1 MYYDLHIHSTL
12 SACADDDMTPNNI
25 INMAVLK
32 GLDLIAVCDHNT
44 TKQQE
49 GLAKAAIGKNISL
62 IYGVEVQTKE
72 EVHVLA
78 YFKELCDCKAF
89 GKLIDQKIPVIKN
102 NPQYFGHQYVVDVY
116 DKVVYQEERLLL
128 NSVNMTIEEVEI
140 AVHKYQ
146 GSFVLAHALDRQNS
160 IITQLG
166 FIPLHLKIDAVEIKN
181 IQQKEIL
188 LENHKWLKDTI
199 WLINSDAH
207 QLKDINE
214 RVNKITDR
222 ELKRLLRN
230 ES

>member
-44 TKQQE
+44 TKQQA
-49 GLAKAAIGKNISL
+49 GLAKAASGKNISL
-62 IYGVEVQTKE
+62 IYGIEVQTKE
-72 EVHVLA
+72 EIHVLA

-89 GKLIDQKIPVIKN
+89 GKLIDEKIPAIKN
-102 NPQYFGHQYVVDVY
+102 NPQYFGHQYVVDIY
-116 DKVVYQEERLLL
+116 DKVVYQEECLLL

-140 AVHKYQ
+140 AVHKYH

-188 LENHKWLKDTI
+188 LANHKWLKDTI

-214 RVNKITDR
+214 RVNKITDQ